1 MFYFHTNLKQVNT
14 FMNKERRTQNQ
25 VIRIR
30 SDIFTRIQLIRGV
43 AQYTYTHS
51 LIYLVKHYY

>member
-43 AQYTYTHS
+43 AQYIHTHT
-51 LIYLVKHYY
+51 H